1 MSGCAQRTDQAPDA
15 VPAPPRRAVV
25 EQIMGM
31 PVSVHVRGDGAR
43 EPDVE
48 AAIQAGLAGLREAD
62 AIFSTWR
69 SDSAIERLRRGELSV
84 SQCPPEVAHVIQ
96 LCEAARERTAGWFEY
111 LLDDGSG
118 TRLIEPTGLVKG
130 WAVERALT
138 AIVAALARRGQAGLD
153 VAVNAGG
160 DVAVHSA
167 PVAGRSWLAGVED
180 PADRSRILTTVALTT
195 GGIATSGSAAR
206 GAHIV
211 NPFTGERVARAGS
224 VTVYGPSLMW
234 ADVFATAA
242 FAYGNGCLE
251 WLADRPGFGPEGY
264 GAVIVNGNGSIHRLA
279 PSCTSLPRVL

>member
-1 MSGCAQRTDQAPDA
+1 VVEA
-15 VPAPPRRAVV
+15 VPAAPRRAVV

-43 EPDVE
+43 GPDVD
-48 AAIQAGLAGLREAD
+48 AAIQVGLAGLRRAD
-62 AIFSTWR
+62 AVFSTWR
-69 SDSAIERLRRGELSV
+69 SDSAIQRLRRGELSV
-84 SQCPPEVAHVIQ
+84 AQCPPEVAEVIA
-96 LCEAARERTAGWFEY
+96 LGEAARTRTAGWFEY

-138 AIVAALARRGQAGLD
+138 GIVAALERAGWTGLD

-160 DVAVHSA
+160 DVAVHRA
-167 PVAGRSWLAGVED
+167 AVGGRSWLAGIED
-180 PADRSRILTTVALTT
+180 PADRSRVLTTVTLTT

-211 NPFTGERVARAGS
+211 NPFTGERVARGGS

-242 FAYGNGCLE
+242 FAYGDGCLE
-251 WLADRPGFGPEGY
+251 WLRDRPGFAPEGY
-264 GAVIVNGNGSIHRLA
+264 GAVVVTAAGL
-279 PSCTSLPRVL
+279 TQRV